1 MKIGMNPVALVFFI
15 CVIVLGIADLGAVL
29 FGGVDASLSHW
40 VTERILSEKAI
51 PYVPPLSIM
60 VFTLGCVC
68 GHLLYPMRV
77 EVKK

>member
-1 MKIGMNPVALVFFI
+1 MHPVALVFFI

-40 VTERILSEKAI
+40 VTTHTMGEKFV

-60 VFTLGCVC
+60 IFTIGAVC
-68 GHLLYPMRV
+68 GHLFWPMRV
-77 EVKK
+77 KE